1 MNKVRVDE
9 SIGSAAAFSPERLPP
24 LLAVTQSRWIFG
36 VATSCCSCCSS
47 CAFDRLKSLLSS
59 PFIQQQKLFGRS
71 GPRHIHHERRLRP
84 AFSYSALLADIN
96 GLAPGWI
103 GFVMVPGAV
112 VAAILGGR
120 GGKLADT
127 KGTRYLFYTA
137 STLLLLCFALLST
150 FAGVSP
156 YLIALI
162 LVFGNVG
169 QIFMQISL
177 SKTISLSAPKEQTG
191 VGMGLFSP
199 LNFLSGAIAT
209 GCTAKPSILAPAL
222 LESAEPVPGC
232 LHLQQHLYRPGCL
245 ASWSS
250 SAVHL

>member
-1 MNKVRVDE
+1 
-9 SIGSAAAFSPERLPP
+9 
-24 LLAVTQSRWIFG
+24 
-36 VATSCCSCCSS
+36 
-47 CAFDRLKSLLSS
+47 
-59 PFIQQQKLFGRS
+59 
-71 GPRHIHHERRLRP
+71 
-84 AFSYSALLADIN
+84 
-96 GLAPGWI
+96 
-103 GFVMVPGAV
+103 MVPGAV

-177 SKTISLSAPKEQTG
+177 QDHLIVAAQRANRCRDGIVLAA
-191 VGMGLFSP
+191 
-199 LNFLSGAIAT
+199 NFLSGAIAT
-209 GCTAKPSILAPAL
+209 GVYGKAVDLGAAP
-222 LESAEPVPGC
+222 ESAEPVPGC

-250 SAVHL
+250 SAVHAAIWQSRGAA